1 MARGRETE
9 TQNPPSVL
17 PVLAEIEKTFGKGAI
32 MFLDDKA
39 NQVFEVIPT
48 GSISLDRA
56 LGIGGY
62 PRGRI
67 VEIFGPESSG
77 KTTLSLHAIAEVQ
90 KTGGVAAFVDA
101 EHAFDVRYA
110 RALGV
115 DTSKLLIAQ
124 PDDGEQAL
132 EISVGLTGP
141 QQYKHEAAQ

>member
-1 MARGRETE
+1 MAQRRENNAATDV
-9 TQNPPSVL
+9 TSV
-17 PVLAEIEKTFGKGAI
+17 VGEIEKEFGKGAI

-39 NQVFEVIPT
+39 KQVFEVIPS
-48 GSISLDRA
+48 GSVSLDRA

-62 PRGRI
+62 PKGRI

-90 KTGGVAAFVDA
+90 RRGGVAAFIDA

-110 RALGV
+110 KALGV
-115 DTSKLLIAQ
+115 ETSKLLISQ

-132 EISVGLTGP
+132 
-141 QQYKHEAAQ
+141 